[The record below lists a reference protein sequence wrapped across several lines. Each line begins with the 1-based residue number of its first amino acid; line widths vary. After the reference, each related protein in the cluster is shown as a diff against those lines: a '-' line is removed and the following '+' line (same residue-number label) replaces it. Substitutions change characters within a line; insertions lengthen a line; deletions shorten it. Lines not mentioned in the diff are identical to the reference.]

1 MRYDTPILAPV
12 GAGRIPIVANSGRDG
27 LVRHNI
33 PNSSIHERDSIV
45 GFQQMPPLARNVP
58 DQRILALYDQWVNYA
73 YDVLSVTR
81 LTRNSVRLKFN
92 RAVDAVTVNAP
103 SNYAFTGGV
112 TVSQAVQGIDP
123 SEVVLTTSTLAAST
137 SYTVTVNRVKEAQAP
152 QNPIWPNTQFQ
163 FTTPPATVP
172 GVPTINV
179 GAAGNGQITLSFT
192 APDSDGGSPITGYIA
207 SCTPGTSTATGAGSP
222 LTVTGL
228 VNGTTY
234 SCSVTA
240 TNAAGAGSASATVSV
255 TPLRPLLLNGVV
267 SRKAHGSAVNFDIVI
282 NNTILVDGLV
292 DVEPRAIGSGHK
304 LVFTFN
310 SPITAAGNV
319 SVLNSA
325 GMAVG
330 SASSLASGND
340 VVVTL
345 TGIPDRQRV
354 TVTLSNVNGVATAFP
369 ASIGFLVGDVNG
381 TRAVNASDISGAKA
395 RLGQATN
402 AQNFKFDVN
411 ASGEISASD
420 ISAVKARSGLT
431 LSP

>member
-1 MRYDTPILAPV
+1 M
-12 GAGRIPIVANSGRDG
+12 
-27 LVRHNI
+27 
-33 PNSSIHERDSIV
+33 
-45 GFQQMPPLARNVP
+45 
-58 DQRILALYDQWVNYA
+58 
-73 YDVLSVTR
+73 
-81 LTRNSVRLKFN
+81 
-92 RAVDAVTVNAP
+92 
-103 SNYAFTGGV
+103 
-112 TVSQAVQGIDP
+112 
-123 SEVVLTTSTLAAST
+123 
-137 SYTVTVNRVKEAQAP
+137 TVNRVKEAQAP
-152 QNPIWPNTQFQ
+152 QNPIWPNTLFQ

-172 GVPTINV
+172 GVPTITI

-207 SCTPGTSTATGAGSP
+207 SCTPGTNTTNGAGSP

-228 VNGTTY
+228 VNGTAY

-240 TNAAGAGSASATVSV
+240 TNTAGAGSASATVSV

-267 SRKAHGSAVNFDIVI
+267 SRKAHGSAGDFDIVV
-282 NNTILVDGLV
+282 NRAILVDGLV
-292 DVEPRAIGSGHK
+292 DVEPRTIGSGHK

-319 SVLNSA
+319 SVLDSA
-325 GMAVG
+325 SMAVG

-354 TVTLSNVNGVATAFP
+354 TVTLSNVNGVATPFP

-402 AQNFKFDVN
+402 AQNFKSDVN